1 MEGLC
6 RACLRDLDRGDEQ
19 ARPARPGDVRR
30 PDGHH
35 REIRAHRMSAS
46 RDDALHA
53 SAGRTLERVC
63 HGLALIGGLFMVAA
77 MLTLVVHVLGNAFG
91 HPILGADEIVELL
104 IGASIFCFLAPCH
117 LQGANIVVD
126 YFSKP
131 LPEVVRNIS
140 DVVVTL
146 VFALIAALLST
157 VWMVLF
163 GQIEMTA
170 LTLVLTVLI
179 FWRHRE
185 NIDRI
190 RKGTESKIGQK
201 G

>member
-1 MEGLC
+1 
-6 RACLRDLDRGDEQ
+6 
-19 ARPARPGDVRR
+19 
-30 PDGHH
+30 
-35 REIRAHRMSAS
+35 MSAS

-63 HGLALIGGLFMVAA
+63 HGLSLIGGLFMVSA

-91 HPILGADEIVELL
+91 LPILGADEIVELL

-131 LPEVVRNIS
+131 LPEAVRDAS

-146 VFALIAALLST
+146 VFALIAALLTWRLT
-157 VWMVLF
+157 VGGISAFVRNKQSMFLALPEWPTYLVGAIAGVIWVITILYTTW
-163 GQIEMTA
+163 TA
-170 LTLVLTVLI
+170 LRVATG
-179 FWRHRE
+179 RQA
-185 NIDRI
+185 
-190 RKGTESKIGQK
+190 RKPEAALHG
-201 G
+201 